1 MAKVI
6 AVEWDDTEIRLA
18 CGSRAGSGISI
29 DAVQCVPLQSTTDDP
44 FQSIGVAV
52 RAFAESCNAARC
64 DVYAAA
70 PRGSMEL
77 RSIQLPPSDDNEL
90 PDMVRFASQRSF
102 AQIGDSWP
110 MDFVRLPLTE
120 QEGLTVLAAAVNPM
134 VISKLKSAC
143 EPHNLQGLFVRS
155 LATARLAIS
164 AQSNLQQQCVLC
176 VNVVGQEVDLV
187 VTENGQVTMIRTARL
202 PESSET
208 AVAQALLGE
217 IKRTRFAAES
227 QRSTARPTH
236 IVIWGDCGGGK
247 DIVSVLEEGT
257 KIQVSQIRLVDA
269 VQASNL
275 KTDSKSLEQF
285 VPVAGM
291 LHQASHK
298 DQFSMD
304 FVHPRKRQEKKKPVL
319 QLAIAAVV
327 VVAAIGGGIWWYISE
342 HKALDKQIASL
353 QESSKTMDGNVK
365 LASKLIAHWEKIDK
379 FEKSNVQWL
388 DQLVFLSE
396 KSLGPDKVMFDS
408 LTFSADARTG
418 RGRMSS
424 NVLATS
430 ADALTDLDASLRDD
444 AHSVQIKKSIESKD
458 KNLAFRWIGD
468 PVIEINY
475 DKLTAPVKKPVEA
488 KPAEATSGTAEKEAT
503 SPDAESEQTAT
514 ETETA
519 PATSEKSAVVPTNAG
534 GEAAVDSGE
543 VTEKPSATPEPEGAT
558 PSEPPATEQPT
569 PTPTIPGQPSTAD
582 KPADSDK
589 PATEEKPADENK
601 PADPVTPPPA
611 SPPSDGGGSGE

>member
-18 CGSRAGSGISI
+18 CGSRSGSSISL
-29 DAVQCVPLQSTTDDP
+29 DAVQCVPLATTTDDP

-52 RAFAESCNAARC
+52 RAFAESCNASRC

-77 RSIQLPPSDDNEL
+77 RSIQLPPSDDNDL

-110 MDFVRLPLTE
+110 MDFVRLPPTE

-143 EPHNLQGLFVRS
+143 EPNNLQGLFVRS

-176 VNVVGQEVDLV
+176 VNVVGQEADLV

-202 PESSET
+202 PDSGET

-227 QRSTARPTH
+227 QRSTAKPTH

-269 VQASNL
+269 VQATGL
-275 KTDSKSLEQF
+275 KNDTSSLEQF

-291 LHQASHK
+291 LHQAFHK
-298 DQFSMD
+298 DEFSID

-327 VVAAIGGGIWWYISE
+327 AIAALGGGIWWYIGK
-342 HKALDKQIASL
+342 HKALDKQIAEL
-353 QESSKTMDGNVK
+353 QSSSKTMDENVK
-365 LASKLIAHWEKIDK
+365 IASTLIAHWDKLEK

-408 LTFSADARTG
+408 LSFSADPRTG

-424 NVLATS
+424 NVVATS
-430 ADALTDLDASLRDD
+430 AEALTDLDASLRDE

-458 KNLAFRWIGD
+458 KNLVYRWIGD
-468 PVIEINY
+468 PVIDINY
-475 DKLTAPVKKPVEA
+475 DKLTPPAKKADATKPAEIAQQKTEEPAKDGAAIPSIDAKPATTEPVTADPQPADPQPATVDPANPPVDSDKKPVDSPEA
-488 KPAEATSGTAEKEAT
+488 KPTTPTEPATLEQPASTTTPAASGAPAQ
-503 SPDAESEQTAT
+503 PT
-514 ETETA
+514 ETVS
-519 PATSEKSAVVPTNAG
+519 PAT
-534 GEAAVDSGE
+534 
-543 VTEKPSATPEPEGAT
+543 
-558 PSEPPATEQPT
+558 
-569 PTPTIPGQPSTAD
+569 
-582 KPADSDK
+582 
-589 PATEEKPADENK
+589 
-601 PADPVTPPPA
+601 
-611 SPPSDGGGSGE
+611 PPSDGGGNANR